1 MGVGLRLYMVLVNR
15 VDGIRERYHKKRGM
29 ANGFGG
35 RVRVWVYLLWLNFAY
50 YVLRIRKLGEAE
62 ACAFYEEKKLCP
74 SESVFSKRE
83 EPEALAGRL
92 AAYDAVSFDVFDT
105 LIFRPFSKPADLF
118 YFVGKKLDYLDFY
131 GIRKEM
137 EGKARAERYEREGD
151 REITFAELYE
161 LIGRECGIG
170 KDEGMRAE
178 LEAEYRYCFA
188 NPYMVRV
195 VEELRKRK
203 KRIVVTSDMYLGEEY
218 IRQLLE
224 RAGYGT
230 FDAYYV
236 SCDHRCSKY
245 DGQLFERVKEREGG
259 AGRLVHVGDNVRSDV
274 EQAQKHGLDAV
285 YYKNVNAAGMPF
297 RAEDM
302 SVMAGGLYRGIVNSH
317 LHNGLREYGAPYE
330 YGFVYGGWFAVGY
343 CQFIHD
349 HVKRQGVEKVL
360 FLSRDGAVLSRVYGM
375 LYPEEA
381 QEYVYWSRLA
391 AAKLAAGR
399 YKYDYFRRFLYHKVN
414 QGYRLA
420 DIFRSM
426 ELEDM
431 LGRLCDEQGFTPETK
446 LTDRNVERVKAFCM
460 KYWQEALFHY
470 EEQVQAGGKYYG
482 KVLQGIHKVAAVDIG
497 WAGSGAVTL
506 SYMVNQVWGLDCQ
519 ITGIVAG
526 TNSCHNYDRDASE
539 AQLESG
545 RLVSYLFSQRE
556 NRDVWKFHDAGKK
569 HNLYWEMLLGAEEGS
584 LKGFYGIEDGEENLG
599 ENARGNGSV
608 NGSWNKNE
616 GYRIVFKGEN
626 ENAGAVRE
634 VHRGI
639 LDFTERYLQVMGDER
654 MVISGRDAYAPMI
667 LMEGKGNGKYR
678 GMVEFLMDEVGV

>member
-1 MGVGLRLYMVLVNR
+1 MGVRLRLYVVLVNR
-15 VDGIRERYHKKRGM
+15 VDGIRERYHKKRGTVS
-29 ANGFGG
+29 GFGG
-35 RVRVWVYLLWLNFAY
+35 RVRVWGYLLWLNFAY
-50 YVLRIRKLGEAE
+50 YVLRIRSLGGSEAYS
-62 ACAFYEEKKLCP
+62 FYEEKKLCLEG
-74 SESVFSKRE
+74 SESALSKRE
-83 EPEALAGRL
+83 LPEALAGRL
-92 AAYDAVSFDVFDT
+92 AAYDTVSFDVFDT
-105 LIFRPFSKPADLF
+105 LLFRPFSKPADLF
-118 YFVGKKLDYLDFY
+118 HFVGKKLDYLDFY
-131 GIRKEM
+131 DIRKEM
-137 EGKARAERYEREGD
+137 EGRARAERYEREGE

-161 LIGRECGIG
+161 LIERECGIG

-178 LEAEYRYCFA
+178 LEAECTYCFA

-203 KRIVVTSDMYLGEEY
+203 KRIVVTSDMYLGEVH

-224 RAGYGT
+224 QAGYGT

-236 SCDHRCSKY
+236 SCDYRCSKY
-245 DGQLFERVKEREGG
+245 DGQLFERMKEREG
-259 AGRLVHVGDNVRSDV
+259 AGRIVHVGDNVRSDV
-274 EQAQKHGLDAV
+274 EQAGKHGLDAV

-349 HVKRQGVEKVL
+349 YVKRQGVEKVL
-360 FLSRDGAVLSRVYGM
+360 FMSRDGAVLSRVYGM
-375 LYPEEA
+375 LYPEESW
-381 QEYVYWSRLA
+381 EYVYWSRLA

-414 QGYRLA
+414 QGDTLA
-420 DIFRSM
+420 GIFSSM

-460 KYWQEALFHY
+460 KYWPEVIFHY

-482 KVLQGIHKVAAVDIG
+482 KVLQGIHKAAAVDIG

-519 ITGIVAG
+519 ITGILAG
-526 TNSCHNYDRDASE
+526 TNSCHNYEKDASE

-584 LKGFYGIEDGEENLG
+584 LKGFYGDKDGEGNVIEN
-599 ENARGNGSV
+599 RNG
-608 NGSWNKNE
+608 NKNGNRSE
-616 GYRIVFKGEN
+616 GYRIVLKGKN
-626 ENAGAVRE
+626 ENAGAVKE

-639 LDFTERYLQVMGDER
+639 LDFAERYLQVMGEER
-654 MVISGRDAYAPMI
+654 MVISGRDACAPMV

-678 GMVEFLMDEVGV
+678 GKVEFLMDEVGV